1 MGTLINGISNQNGK
15 VTKDAI
21 NHNNIRQIS
30 MEDYNYSPEIDME
43 DCAVPIKNPFEDNSS
58 ESSNES
64 QNSQDDVND
73 ESKRVS
79 SKTSTSTLKR
89 EKEKDKDKDKERPVS
104 SCKSWYS
111 QYSQGFLSKT

>member
-1 MGTLINGISNQNGK
+1 MGT
-15 VTKDAI
+15 
-21 NHNNIRQIS
+21 
-30 MEDYNYSPEIDME
+30 
-43 DCAVPIKNPFEDNSS
+43 VPIKNPFEDNSS

-79 SKTSTSTLKR
+79 SKTPTSTLKR
-89 EKEKDKDKDKERPVS
+89 EKEKDKDKERPVS

-111 QYSQGFLSKT
+111 QYSQGFLSKTIDTPEIELPPLGDEDDDVENENDDGGDI